1 MNTFRKAD
9 GGKIAA
15 QKDFAAVHAGTG
27 EVADDRLAVIVQS
40 QHDDHAAGL
49 ILTQKAAGPAADH
62 HRRHLVAVRFH
73 VDAGAVAR
81 VAFDKDRAAAHG
93 IASRVADIPV
103 HRDLALVPSAKPG
116 QFAY

>member
-49 ILTQKAAGPAADH
+49 LLTQKAAGPAADH

-73 VDAGAVAR
+73 VDAGAVAKCSITKR
-81 VAFDKDRAAAHG
+81 ITRLHLSIK
-93 IASRVADIPV
+93 
-103 HRDLALVPSAKPG
+103 
-116 QFAY
+116 